1 MSCPSFSQQAR
12 LIDVL
17 QASPSKGRANFFE
30 PAAFMSYVHFDD
42 EHDHGQL
49 TEFRKR
55 LSGEVRMQTGD
66 DFAIFQDRDHINWGE
81 SWEARIDRALDASML
96 LVIITPNYFRSS
108 YCKNELARFRARERA
123 LKRTDLILPVYY
135 VTSSSL
141 EDPSRRRENPQAR
154 LLASR
159 QYVDWRTLRFE
170 PFDAPMV
177 RKAIEQLALRIST
190 IFD

>member
-1 MSCPSFSQQAR
+1 MSPSSFRISFPGRRSVSATLSSGQLLMTLRARLSCPSFSQQAR

-66 DFAIFQDRDHINWGE
+66 DFAIFQDRDHINWEKAGRRE
-81 SWEARIDRALDASML
+81 SIARSM
-96 LVIITPNYFRSS
+96 RRCSW
-108 YCKNELARFRARERA
+108 
-123 LKRTDLILPVYY
+123 
-135 VTSSSL
+135 SSS
-141 EDPSRRRENPQAR
+141 RRTISGAVTAR
-154 LLASR
+154 
-159 QYVDWRTLRFE
+159 
-170 PFDAPMV
+170 MN
-177 RKAIEQLALRIST
+177 
-190 IFD
+190 

>member
-1 MSCPSFSQQAR
+1 
-12 LIDVL
+12 
-17 QASPSKGRANFFE
+17 
-30 PAAFMSYVHFDD
+30 
-42 EHDHGQL
+42 
-49 TEFRKR
+49 
-55 LSGEVRMQTGD
+55 
-66 DFAIFQDRDHINWGE
+66 
-81 SWEARIDRALDASML
+81 ML

-154 LLASR
+154 SLASR

>member
-1 MSCPSFSQQAR
+1 MLR
-12 LIDVL
+12 
-17 QASPSKGRANFFE
+17 ASPSKERANFFE
-30 PAAFMSYVHFDD
+30 PAAFMSYAHYDD

-81 SWEARIDRALDASML
+81 TWETRIDRALDASTIL
-96 LVIITPNYFRSS
+96 LAIITPSYFRSS

-123 LKRTDLILPVYY
+123 LRRTDLILPVYY

-141 EDPSRRRENPQAR
+141 EDPSKHRQNPQAR

-159 QYVDWRTLRFE
+159 QYVDRRTLRFE

-177 RKAIEQLALRIST
+177 RKAIEQLALRISA
-190 IFD
+190 IFE